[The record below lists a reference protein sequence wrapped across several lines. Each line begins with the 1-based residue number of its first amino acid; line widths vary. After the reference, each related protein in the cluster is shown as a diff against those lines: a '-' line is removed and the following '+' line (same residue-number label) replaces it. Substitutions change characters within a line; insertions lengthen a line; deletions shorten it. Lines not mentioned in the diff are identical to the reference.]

1 VAGSA
6 WYPYDKEDNYSD
18 SVRYNWQ
25 MKTGL
30 PEIKKEDWCDFWRRY
45 NILQLFDNKPKNMDT
60 EKVATYPT
68 VDLDE
73 ILLYF
78 PGLEDVVKE
87 LVSNQVRFDT
97 DGGYQLTDEEGIIIA
112 EAAIKIEGKNI
123 VIDDFSGREDD
134 VAKFESHGYKVI
146 DCNSFNINEVK

>member
-1 VAGSA
+1 
-6 WYPYDKEDNYSD
+6 
-18 SVRYNWQ
+18 
-25 MKTGL
+25 
-30 PEIKKEDWCDFWRRY
+30 
-45 NILQLFDNKPKNMDT
+45 MDT
-60 EKVATYPT
+60 EKVAAYPT

-123 VIDDFSGREDD
+123 VIDDFSGREED
-134 VAKFESHGYKVI
+134 VVKFESHGYKVI
-146 DCNSFNINEVK
+146 DGNSFNINEVK